1 MGDAPPAKVARW
13 PLVFSKILGSDNK
26 KLSLSKAQFRVRR
39 KKTQQALRPIHC
51 GSHLFIPERENTKA
65 VNDGLWTTLI
75 NSATEG
81 KMKEYIENSTKCMEL
96 VLPKI
101 LENKVNDYDKT
112 RKINSFS
119 CSPRPSQSCLS
130 RFGHQ
135 ILCTNIE
142 GTRRP

>member
-1 MGDAPPAKVARW
+1 MGGAPPAKVARW

-51 GSHLFIPERENTKA
+51 GSHLFIPERENIKA

-81 KMKEYIENSTKCMEL
+81 KMK
-96 VLPKI
+96 
-101 LENKVNDYDKT
+101 
-112 RKINSFS
+112 
-119 CSPRPSQSCLS
+119 
-130 RFGHQ
+130 
-135 ILCTNIE
+135 
-142 GTRRP
+142 